1 MGKLHFKYGAMN
13 SGKTFELLRTA
24 HNYEENGYKALIIKP
39 SIDLKADKNII
50 SRVGIKKE
58 VDYLIEP
65 DTDINKIYD
74 SLVKVILVDEAQFLT
89 KKQVEDLW
97 LLTRN
102 NDLTVFCY
110 GLKTDF
116 LTNSFPGSKR
126 LFELAD
132 KIEEITTLC
141 KCGNKAMFNLR
152 MLNGNPI
159 FDGDQISIDGFGD
172 VTYIPVCGLCY
183 IEKFENAKKRNR
195 TNKKELFEE
204 MNL

>member
-74 SLVKVILVDEAQFLT
+74 SSVKVILVDEAQFLT

-97 LLTRN
+97 FLTRN

-183 IEKFENAKKRNR
+183 IDKFENAKKRNR